1 MTVIS
6 HGSNSNN
13 NSANQNA
20 SGNDGVS
27 TTGGYDRNP
36 SPVVDQRDESEN
48 TGDTSG
54 SQENS
59 TDTGLGMNGDQCEG
73 EFPPC

>member
-13 NSANQNA
+13 NSANQNTG
-20 SGNDGVS
+20 GNGGAS
-27 TTGGYDRNP
+27 TTGRYDRNP

-54 SQENS
+54 S
-59 TDTGLGMNGDQCEG
+59 
-73 EFPPC
+73 

>member
-6 HGSNSNN
+6 HGRNSNN
-13 NSANQNA
+13 NSAIQNTG
-20 SGNDGVS
+20 GNVGAS

-54 SQENS
+54 S
-59 TDTGLGMNGDQCEG
+59 
-73 EFPPC
+73 